1 VCAYP
6 IIILTI
12 ALACARPAAGLELQV
27 WSVAVTDSGA
37 VASGPSVVINRIA
50 AGPIRVTAT
59 AGGFVAGRIA
69 PTAQGHKPSGALL
82 DTKIAVGSRDIARAW
97 LSSPT
102 VRYAHGVLGD
112 AVEAE
117 AVVVELRD
125 GSAVEF
131 NVGPDAVIEDR
142 IPRLVDLDGDGRDK
156 IMVVRSGMT
165 LGAGL
170 ILLGVEAGEL
180 VLKAEALPIGTAHR
194 WLNPVGVADFDGDGV
209 REAAVVVTPHIG
221 GRLQLY
227 EWRGKTLTPDHAAGA
242 EVGGFSNH
250 VIGSR
255 ELGLAALA
263 DLDGYGVTDIVLPD
277 AARGALVG
285 VTFAGGKYRELF
297 RLALPHP
304 VATSLATRDLDGDG
318 RPEIVFGLRDGT
330 VMEVSARP

>member
-1 VCAYP
+1 MRAYP

-12 ALACARPAAGLELQV
+12 ALARARSAAGLELQV
-27 WSVAVTDSGA
+27 RSVAVTDSGA
-37 VASGPSVVINRIA
+37 VGSGPSVVINRIA
-50 AGPIRVTAT
+50 AGPICVTAT

-69 PTAQGHKPSGALL
+69 PTAQGRKPSGALP
-82 DTKIAVGSRDIARAW
+82 DTEIAVGSRDIARAW

-102 VRYAHGVLGD
+102 VRYAHGMLGD

-125 GSAVEF
+125 GSVVEF

-194 WLNPVGVADFDGDGV
+194 WLNPVGVADFDGV
-209 REAAVVVTPHIG
+209 REAAAVVTPHIG

-255 ELGLAALA
+255 ELDLA
-263 DLDGYGVTDIVLPD
+263 DLDDDGVTDIVLPN
-277 AARGALVG
+277 AARSALVS
-285 VTFAGGKYRELF
+285 VTFAGGKYRGLF

-330 VMEVSARP
+330 VMVVSARP